1 VLRLRALDTCS
12 EGGVVPRSVGCV
24 AVSHEVVRGRF
35 LVRSKAEL
43 TALIHAQPRAVLVV
57 NTRSRH
63 ATGQRRR
70 LPGGLGDAGV
80 RLLATL
86 PVGVTGD
93 LASTLRKGPV
103 VGAGSAGGRRRGR
116 HDGDRGWAAG
126 PAGHRFGGDPVGND
140 EQLRRSL
147 GVPLDVPAA
156 VRTIAAGKVAD
167 VDLGRVDHAGG
178 AEVFATLTSVGVSVE
193 VARRTPHRLKR
204 LIGPAAYAATAL
216 AVLPAHA
223 PFQATVRTGDGRSES
238 FFTHQLNVANGRF
251 HAGRVIAADASID
264 DHQLVVY
271 RLGGRGRGRAAPWP
285 AGLAPGAPVPATRVR
300 NGRHSTIPAVARQ
313 AHTAHRS
320 GLDHRA

>member
-1 VLRLRALDTCS
+1 M
-12 EGGVVPRSVGCV
+12 
-24 AVSHEVVRGRF
+24 
-35 LVRSKAEL
+35 RSKAEL

-63 ATGQRRR
+63 AAGQRRR

-80 RLLATL
+80 GLLATL

-93 LASTLRKGPV
+93 LASTLRKALLLEPDLLV
-103 VGAGSAGGRRRGR
+103 VAGG
-116 HDGDRGWAAG
+116 DGTVGTAAG
-126 PAGHRFGGDPVGND
+126 LLAHRDTALGVIPLGTMNNFA
-140 EQLRRSL
+140 RSL

-193 VARRTPHRLKR
+193 VARRTPNRLKR

-271 RLGGRGRGRAAPWP
+271 RLGRRGRAGLSVATLAWCAGP
-285 AGLAPGAPVPATRVR
+285 AATWPVPRSWAPRRCTSSPTRYWLSR
-300 NGRHSTIPAVARQ
+300 STARSALGPQ
-313 AHTAHRS
+313 SR
-320 GLDHRA
+320 

>member
-1 VLRLRALDTCS
+1 M
-12 EGGVVPRSVGCV
+12 
-24 AVSHEVVRGRF
+24 
-35 LVRSKAEL
+35 VRSKAEL

-63 ATGQRRR
+63 AAGQRRR

-86 PVGVTGD
+86 PVGLAGD
-93 LASTLRKGPV
+93 LASTLRKALLLEPDLLV
-103 VGAGSAGGRRRGR
+103 VAGG
-116 HDGDRGWAAG
+116 DGTMGTAAG
-126 PAGHRFGGDPVGND
+126 LLAHRDTALGVIPLGTMNNFA
-140 EQLRRSL
+140 RSL

-156 VRTIAAGKVAD
+156 VRTVAAGKVAD

-204 LIGPAAYAATAL
+204 LVGPAAYAAAAL

-264 DHQLVVY
+264 DHQLVD
-271 RLGGRGRGRAAPWP
+271 RLRDRGRAGLSVATLAHVVRGASRRLAGTAFLATTQVHIVTDPVLAVEVDGEVRARTPITVSTEEEALRVMVPP
-285 AGLAPGAPVPATRVR
+285 AFADT
-300 NGRHSTIPAVARQ
+300 
-313 AHTAHRS
+313 
-320 GLDHRA
+320 

>member
-1 VLRLRALDTCS
+1 
-12 EGGVVPRSVGCV
+12 
-24 AVSHEVVRGRF
+24 
-35 LVRSKAEL
+35 VRSKAEL
-43 TALIHAQPRAVLVV
+43 TALIHAEPRAVLLV
-57 NTRSRH
+57 NTRSRY
-63 ATGQRRR
+63 AAGQRRR

-80 RLLATL
+80 GLLATL

-93 LASTLRKGPV
+93 LASTLRKALLLEPDLLV
-103 VGAGSAGGRRRGR
+103 VAGG
-116 HDGDRGWAAG
+116 DGTVGTAAG
-126 PAGHRFGGDPVGND
+126 LLAHRDTALGVIPLGTMNNFA
-140 EQLRRSL
+140 RSL

-156 VRTIAAGKVAD
+156 VRTIAAAKVAD

-271 RLGGRGRGRAAPWP
+271 RLGRRGRAGLSVATLAHVVRGASRHL
-285 AGLAPGAPVPATRVR
+285 AGTAFLATSQVHLVTDPVLAVEVDGEVRARTPITVSTEAEALRVMVPPGFADT
-300 NGRHSTIPAVARQ
+300 
-313 AHTAHRS
+313 
-320 GLDHRA
+320 

>member
-1 VLRLRALDTCS
+1 M
-12 EGGVVPRSVGCV
+12 
-24 AVSHEVVRGRF
+24 
-35 LVRSKAEL
+35 
-43 TALIHAQPRAVLVV
+43 
-57 NTRSRH
+57 
-63 ATGQRRR
+63 
-70 LPGGLGDAGV
+70 
-80 RLLATL
+80 ATL

-93 LASTLRKGPV
+93 LASTLRKALLLEPDLLV
-103 VGAGSAGGRRRGR
+103 VAGG
-116 HDGDRGWAAG
+116 DGTVGTAAG
-126 PAGHRFGGDPVGND
+126 LLAHRDTALGVIPLGTMNNFA
-140 EQLRRSL
+140 RSL

-178 AEVFATLTSVGVSVE
+178 VQVFATLTSVGVSVE

-223 PFQATVRTGDGRSES
+223 PFQATVRTGDGRGES

-271 RLGGRGRGRAAPWP
+271 RLGGRGR
-285 AGLAPGAPVPATRVR
+285 AGLSVATLAHVVRGASRHLVGTAFLATSQVHLVTDPVLAVEVDGEVRVR
-300 NGRHSTIPAVARQ
+300 TPITVSTEAEALRVMVPPGFAD
-313 AHTAHRS
+313 T
-320 GLDHRA
+320 